1 MFTRRSDL
9 PLDKDALSRF
19 LPWLIA
25 FMVFL
30 AVLAVAGM
38 LVLDAT
44 AARWDRGIRGT
55 LTVQIVPAETAAKDD
70 ERLQKV
76 LLILGELPEVHRFET
91 LGDAKLMTLLEPWLG
106 STAAAGDLPLPRL
119 IDVELKTG
127 AKLDVEKL
135 SRRMEARVPGVT
147 IDDHSVWLE
156 RLVRLIRTLEGLAT
170 MVLVFIGFSTVGTV
184 VFTTRTGLAIHHNAI
199 EVLHFIGAQ
208 DSYVA
213 SQFAS
218 RALMLGLKGGVIGL
232 LLAAPTLWGIG
243 VMARQM
249 EAGLLPDITLGPAHF
264 SALAALPLLVA
275 FLAMMT
281 ARLTVMKTLSRML

>member
-9 PLDKDALSRF
+9 PLDKDTLSRF

-30 AVLAVAGM
+30 AVLAMAGM

-44 AARWDRGIRGT
+44 AARWDRGISGT
-55 LTVQIVPAETAAKDD
+55 LTVQITPAETAEKDS

-76 LLILGELPEVHRFET
+76 LLILGETPEVHRFET

-106 STAAAGDLPLPRL
+106 STAGSSDLPLPRL
-119 IDVELKTG
+119 IDVELKPG

-135 SRRMEARVPGVT
+135 SQRMDTRISGVT
-147 IDDHSVWLE
+147 IDDHSIWLE
-156 RLVRLIRTLEGLAT
+156 RLVRLIRSVEGLAT
-170 MVLVFIGFSTVGTV
+170 MVLVFIALSTIGTV
-184 VFTTRTGLAIHHNAI
+184 VFTTRTGLAIHRNAI

-218 RALMLGLKGGVIGL
+218 RALLLGLKGGVIGL
-232 LLAAPTLWGIG
+232 LLSAPTLWGIG
-243 VMARQM
+243 VMASKM
-249 EAGLLPDITLGPAHF
+249 EAGLLPEITLTPAHYT
-264 SALAALPLLVA
+264 ALAALPLLVA
-275 FLAMMT
+275 FIAMMT
-281 ARLTVMKTLSRML
+281 ARMTVMKTLSRML

>member
-9 PLDKDALSRF
+9 PLDKDPLSRF

-30 AVLAVAGM
+30 AVLAMAGM
-38 LVLDAT
+38 LVLEAT
-44 AARWDRGIRGT
+44 AARWDQGISGT
-55 LTVQIVPAETAAKDD
+55 LTVQITPAENPIKDS

-76 LLILGELPEVHRFET
+76 LLLLGETPEVHRFET
-91 LGDAKLMTLLEPWLG
+91 LSDAKLMTLLEPWLG
-106 STAAAGDLPLPRL
+106 SAAASGNLPLPRL
-119 IDVELKTG
+119 VDVELKPD

-135 SRRMEARVPGVT
+135 SQRMEARVSGVT

-156 RLVRLIRTLEGLAT
+156 RLVRLIRTVEGLAT
-170 MVLVFIGFSTVGTV
+170 MVLAFIGFATVGTV
-184 VFTTRTGLAIHHNAI
+184 VFTTHTGLAIHRNAI

-208 DSYVA
+208 DSYIA

-218 RALMLGLKGGVIGL
+218 RALTLGLKGGVIGL
-232 LLAAPTLWGIG
+232 LLAAPTLWGIA

-249 EAGLLPDITLGPAHF
+249 EAGLLPEITLGPVHY
-264 SALAALPLLVA
+264 SAVAALPLVIALI
-275 FLAMMT
+275 AMVT
-281 ARLTVMKTLSRML
+281 ARLTVMKTLSRIL

>member
-119 IDVELKTG
+119 IDVEGVQVQQATCHLIPTHC
-127 AKLDVEKL
+127 
-135 SRRMEARVPGVT
+135 PG
-147 IDDHSVWLE
+147 
-156 RLVRLIRTLEGLAT
+156 
-170 MVLVFIGFSTVGTV
+170 
-184 VFTTRTGLAIHHNAI
+184 
-199 EVLHFIGAQ
+199 
-208 DSYVA
+208 
-213 SQFAS
+213 
-218 RALMLGLKGGVIGL
+218 
-232 LLAAPTLWGIG
+232 
-243 VMARQM
+243 
-249 EAGLLPDITLGPAHF
+249 LGPCRPAH
-264 SALAALPLLVA
+264 ALSQRRVC
-275 FLAMMT
+275 
-281 ARLTVMKTLSRML
+281 